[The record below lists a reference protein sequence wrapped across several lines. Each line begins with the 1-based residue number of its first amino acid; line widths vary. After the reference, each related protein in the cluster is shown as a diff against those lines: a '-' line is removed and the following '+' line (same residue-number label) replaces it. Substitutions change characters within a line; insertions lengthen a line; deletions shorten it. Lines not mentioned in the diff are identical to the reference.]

1 MNCPKCNF
9 EINEKMLVCPNC
21 KKVLKLVCPKCNAI
35 NEGNLCK
42 KCGFTII
49 IKCHQCGKINQTIN
63 GKCAKCG
70 FSTYSSVAI
79 KTSNIDEF
87 ACIIIDFPNV
97 NDIKAALGSTKLFDK
112 FKANLDQLVLHYAKE
127 NELSREIIDGAYVIR
142 FNKSSSMLES
152 ATEAVNGAI
161 EILNRVTELNFK
173 LNELKNILLQC
184 NIAVLKRNIN
194 SKPEDYKSGYDVK
207 LIYQGKNQN
216 RLLNGLQVITD
227 SSIYEHICDNFE
239 LSTLSST
246 FIKGQTV
253 MFFELNIKK
262 YVKIPKPKEDEDT
275 HDLSQL
281 PVFEEEI
288 QAESDLYDINAIN
301 FEELSV
307 SFINTE
313 SADIIPQVLAKL
325 QENPLNLIAIKSR
338 KEFASPTGRFIKS
351 IKKLNRF
358 TNVFNVTCNDDM
370 KYEPYGFF
378 RELILDICNFTV
390 APRNFQTNNFEMF
403 NTIDP
408 HGYMKNLINLQMK
421 ENSNPD
427 EVRNL
432 LFDVFFD
439 IFASLSGSLI
449 YIEDFDKID
458 DSSYEIL
465 QMFFEKFEEFKI
477 SYVITTS
484 EDFSL
489 HKDAHFLLSNKFYTN
504 ITVKPSAF
512 KNIIAQNT
520 KKYAGITKTY
530 GLEKISQNFKGSFL
544 FFNQA
549 IDYLIDSEYFSLES
563 DGTLRLTSQSNIFV
577 PTSFDALITK
587 RLKTLSKD
595 KEAFKL
601 FAMLLLIGPRIDLKT
616 IDLLEI
622 KGAKNEIKKLIDKG
636 YIFIN
641 NTPNEEA
648 LFINNYNLFKENLL
662 NNPDLEFLELIAK
675 ELLEK
680 IFITQIPTPV
690 KSLLYGFLKMEKEE
704 INNWESLSLL
714 NSTLSDFNA
723 YLNCGDKI
731 LKLIEE
737 KTEEDLAK
745 DPEIYKTEIYE
756 NVSNLLHKFS
766 PEKADNITELI
777 LDRLAKSTDDE
788 QIFRMCNKM
797 LQGCLIEG
805 NYTYAFELIHKVLSR
820 FTNASVN
827 PANPG
832 FNISYFLV
840 TLLKIEV
847 LFGIGNLKNCV
858 DTGEEILNS
867 LSMENISKI
876 KPENLS
882 PEQFEQIIFDAMSF
896 VAISKIILLS
906 PDLKKFIQKLQTNI
920 GTPPRIYEAYPILER
935 LIKGEEIKF
944 SSDIPINDDK
954 FSKIII
960 NILKAFSENK
970 NDYKEFADD
979 FHQAKIGAKMNK
991 ILPIELMCDLLIGY
1005 SYFKLQKYT
1014 KALNIYNNVLEV
1026 STRSGLKQITY
1037 LDWYLIS
1044 VLKFEQQD
1052 IEVSFGLTRNA
1063 IVQLEKDSNSGDY
1076 LFFLFQILLSK
1087 ILTAKNQRELA
1098 ESCLNNANFIKEK
1111 YKLNYDTNIDLSLIE
1126 AHQKQDINNKEEIKV
1141 EE

>member
-21 KKVLKLVCPKCNAI
+21 KKVLKLVCPKCNTI
-35 NEGNLCK
+35 NDSNLCK

-63 GKCAKCG
+63 EICAKCG

-87 ACIIIDFPNV
+87 ACITIDFPNV
-97 NDIKAALGSTKLFDK
+97 SDIKTALGSTKLFEK
-112 FKANLDQLVLHYAKE
+112 FKANLDRLVLHYARE
-127 NELSREIIDGAYVIR
+127 NDLTREIIDGSYVIR

-152 ATEAVNGAI
+152 ATAAVNGAI
-161 EILNRVTELNFK
+161 EILNSVTELNFK

-227 SSIYEHICDNFE
+227 SAIYEQVCDKFE

-262 YVKIPKPKEDEDT
+262 YVKIPKPKENEDVQ
-275 HDLSQL
+275 DLAQL
-281 PVFEEEI
+281 PVFEEEEI
-288 QAESDLYDINAIN
+288 QTESDLYDVNAIN

-313 SADIIPQVLAKL
+313 SANVIPQVLSKL
-325 QENPLNLIAIKSR
+325 QENPLNLIAIKSK
-338 KEFASPTGRFIKS
+338 KEFASPTNRFIKS

-358 TNVFNVTCNDDM
+358 ANVFSVTCNDNM

-378 RELILDICNFTV
+378 RELLLDICNFAV
-390 APRNFQTNNFEMF
+390 APRNFRANNFEMF
-403 NTIDP
+403 NAIDP
-408 HGYMKNLINLQMK
+408 HSYMKNLINLQIK

-458 DSSYEIL
+458 DASYEIL

-477 SYVITTS
+477 SYVVTTS

-504 ITVKPSAF
+504 ITVKPSSF
-512 KNIIAQNT
+512 KDIIAQNT
-520 KKYAGITKTY
+520 KRYSSVLKSY

-563 DGTLRLTSQSNIFV
+563 DGALNFSSQSNIFV
-577 PTSFDALITK
+577 PTSLDALITK
-587 RLKTLSKD
+587 RLKNLSKE
-595 KEAFKL
+595 KEAYKL
-601 FAMLLLIGPRIDLKT
+601 FLMLLLIGPRIDLAT
-616 IDLLEI
+616 IGLLEI
-622 KGAKNEIKKLIDKG
+622 REAKNEIKKLVERN
-636 YIFIN
+636 YIFLN
-641 NTPNEEA
+641 DTPGEEA
-648 LFINNYNLFKENLL
+648 LFVNNYNLFKENLL
-662 NNPDLEFLELIAK
+662 NNSDLEALEPIAK

-680 IFITQIPTPV
+680 IFVPQIPAPA
-690 KSLLYGFLKMEKEE
+690 KSLLYGILKMEKEE
-704 INNWESLSLL
+704 INNWESLSIL

-723 YLNCGDKI
+723 YLNCGDNI
-731 LKLIEE
+731 LNLIEE
-737 KTEEDLAK
+737 KTEEDLEK
-745 DPEIYKTEIYE
+745 NPEIYKTEIYE
-756 NVSNLLHKFS
+756 NVSTLLHKFS
-766 PEKADNITELI
+766 PEKADNITQLI

-858 DTGEEILNS
+858 DIGEEVLNS
-867 LSMENISKI
+867 LSLENVSRI
-876 KPENLS
+876 KPEHLS
-882 PEQFEQIIFDAMSF
+882 SQQFEQIIFDAMSF
-896 VAISKIILLS
+896 VAISKIILLN
-906 PDLKKFIQKLQTNI
+906 PDLNQFIQKLQTNI
-920 GTPPRIYEAYPILER
+920 GTPPKIYEAYPILEQ
-935 LIKGEEIKF
+935 LIRGQEEIQVP
-944 SSDIPINDDK
+944 SSLQIYDDK

-960 NILKAFSENK
+960 NILKAFGENK

-1005 SYFKLQKYT
+1005 SYFKLQKYK

-1076 LFFLFQILLSK
+1076 LFFLFQMLLSK

-1098 ESCLNNANFIKEK
+1098 ESCLNNAKFIKEK
-1111 YKLNYDTNIDLSLIE
+1111 YKLKYDTNIDLSLVE
-1126 AHQKQDINNKEEIKV
+1126 AHEKQDINNTEKIN
-1141 EE
+1141 